1 MSRSMCISIGYS
13 AGVSM
18 GGYVDSPMND
28 TIGSCANSFMGDYAG
43 HYVS

>member
-1 MSRSMCISIGYS
+1 MSRPMCISIGYS

-18 GGYVDSPMND
+18 GGYVDSPMNNI
-28 TIGSCANSFMGDYAG
+28 IGSCANSFMGDYAG